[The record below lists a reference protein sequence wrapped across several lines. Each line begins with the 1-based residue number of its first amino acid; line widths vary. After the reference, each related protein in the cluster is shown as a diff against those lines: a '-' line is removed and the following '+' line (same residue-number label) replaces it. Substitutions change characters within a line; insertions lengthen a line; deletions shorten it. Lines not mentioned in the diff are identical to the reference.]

1 MHIGNVILKIIFTAM
16 LFVSLSLS
24 NNNRMCGDED
34 CNLYDTANF
43 MHAASRAAPPDDG
56 WSVQGEG
63 LIPPGSLN
71 IHSKREMFGGTMYGA
86 FGSEGTDQ
94 RLRTEET
101 LEFAYRDIPSETG
114 RVFLLPNGVGPPS
127 DGHYLLLNFHSTS
140 TSQMERQM
148 FDGNTDAMFSSS
160 GLSMRDQSEQL
171 TSDSLQDSV
180 SATHESERHFVRA
193 GINPVTGIDCSDGDD
208 SAPGFIGN
216 YLLNTKVD
224 LNLLF

>member
-1 MHIGNVILKIIFTAM
+1 MHFGNVDLKIVFTAI

-24 NNNRMCGDED
+24 SNNKMCGDEN

-43 MHAASRAAPPDDG
+43 MHEASRAAPPDDG
-56 WSVQGEG
+56 WSGQREG

-71 IHSKREMFGGTMYGA
+71 IHSKREMFGGSMYGA

-94 RLRTEET
+94 RLHTEDT
-101 LEFAYRDIPSETG
+101 LEFSYRDIPSETG

-140 TSQMERQM
+140 TSQMNRKM

-160 GLSMRDQSEQL
+160 GLSMRDQSAQL
-171 TSDSLQDSV
+171 MSDPLQDSS
-180 SATHESERHFVRA
+180 SATHESERQFVRA

-216 YLLNTKVD
+216 YLLYTEVD
-224 LNLLF
+224 LNLLG